1 MNRRRLILTAAGA
14 GLAASGL
21 GPPAGRAATGPTD
34 DEVAFANFG
43 LAAELL
49 LKDFYARA
57 ADARLFA
64 GGAAADISRG
74 RLNAAEHA
82 AALSGLLTGAGQT
95 PAVEEDFE
103 FAWPQGT
110 FRTRRAVA
118 TTGLEIT
125 RPVLGTYL
133 TAASAITI
141 PSYRTL
147 FASMGANMAQQVA
160 ALSLLSGAG
169 VIGVSFP
176 PAVEIEAASDAI
188 EAFLG

>member
-1 MNRRRLILTAAGA
+1 MNRRRLLLTGA
-14 GLAASGL
+14 GLASGL
-21 GPPAGRAATGPTD
+21 GARAGRAATGPTD
-34 DEVAFANFG
+34 DELAFANIG

-57 ADARLFA
+57 ASAELFA

-74 RLNAAEHA
+74 VLNASEHA
-82 AALSGLLTGAGQT
+82 AALSGLLTDAGQT
-95 PAVEEDFE
+95 PAAEEDFE
-103 FAWPQGT
+103 FAWPRGT
-110 FRTRRAVA
+110 FRTRTAVA

-133 TAASAITI
+133 TAASAITVA
-141 PSYRTL
+141 SYRTL
-147 FASMGANMAQQVA
+147 FASMAANVAQQVA
-160 ALSLLSGAG
+160 ALSQLSGAG

-176 PAVEIEAASDAI
+176 PAVEIETASDAI